1 MRRKSALLGPAL
13 SRVPLAG
20 CEQLQPDAPPQ
31 EEMAAQQTPE
41 ARGEHLV
48 TAAGCAESDPFGECE
63 RRHST
68 IAMSCA

>member
-13 SRVPLAG
+13 SLLLLAG
-20 CEQLQPDAPPQ
+20 CEQLQPEALPQ

-41 ARGEHLV
+41 ARGEYLV
-48 TAAGCAESDPFGECE
+48 TAAGCAELGPCGECE

-68 IAMSCA
+68 ITMSCA